1 LLREPPHNL
10 DAEQS
15 VLGGCLL
22 DGTAIDRVPEL
33 RPVCFYR
40 STHRDIF
47 QAILDAAES
56 GDPIDPLTIAE
67 RLEGQELLE
76 SVGGLAYLVELQQN
90 TPSAANVGA
99 YARIVADKSRERELL
114 AAVVEVGE
122 RAHGGG
128 TAAEKIDFAQARVM
142 ALTKLDRMASRR
154 VADLRDEFLTTM
166 KQRAA
171 GDTVGTPTMFQDL
184 DRMLGGMRPG
194 SLLIIA
200 ARPSTGKSSLALQIA
215 QRNARNGRPVLF
227 FSMEMSALDVHDRLV
242 AWEAGIPLEAVTSGK
257 PPTAGH
263 IQAAL
268 DHMCNWPMEIDD
280 SAGLNIREL
289 RARCRAMAR
298 RNKPAAVIVDYLQLM
313 HGDGDTRNAQLEGI
327 TRGLKALAKE
337 LETPVI
343 ALSQL
348 SRKCEDRTDRRP
360 ILSDL
365 RESGAIEQ
373 DADVVMMIHREE
385 VNLRDPGAWRGKA
398 ELLIRKNRQG
408 PTGDVHLA
416 WRGSHAAFEN
426 FVGDWSEDIGSVRP
440 VRRSAGFQ
448 A

>member
-1 LLREPPHNL
+1 
-10 DAEQS
+10 
-15 VLGGCLL
+15 
-22 DGTAIDRVPEL
+22 
-33 RPVCFYR
+33 
-40 STHRDIF
+40 
-47 QAILDAAES
+47 
-56 GDPIDPLTIAE
+56 
-67 RLEGQELLE
+67 
-76 SVGGLAYLVELQQN
+76 
-90 TPSAANVGA
+90 
-99 YARIVADKSRERELL
+99 
-114 AAVVEVGE
+114 
-122 RAHGGG
+122 
-128 TAAEKIDFAQARVM
+128 
-142 ALTKLDRMASRR
+142 
-154 VADLRDEFLTTM
+154 M

-171 GDTVGTPTMFQDL
+171 GDTVGTPTMFKDL

-215 QRNARNGRPVLF
+215 QRNARNGRPVLC

-242 AWEAGIPLEAVTSGK
+242 AWEAGIPLEGVTSGK
-257 PPTAGH
+257 PPTPGH

-268 DHMCNWPMEIDD
+268 DHMRNWPMEIDD

-385 VNLRDPGAWRGKA
+385 MNLRDPGAWRGKA

-416 WRGSHAAFEN
+416 WRGSHAAFDN
-426 FVGDWSEDIGSVRP
+426 FVGDWSEVIGTVRP
-440 VRRSAGFQ
+440 VRRNVGFQ